1 MHSQLKRRCRNAGV
15 NSGSCYTACPSVSPL
30 QVEYLM
36 ANPLAKHQ
44 VREVIWKK
52 ESEITMVEA
61 LVKLTN
67 VHDNIAASLEQAPVF

>member
-1 MHSQLKRRCRNAGV
+1 M
-15 NSGSCYTACPSVSPL
+15 
-30 QVEYLM
+30 EYLI

-52 ESEITMVEA
+52 ESEVTMVEA

-67 VHDNIAASLEQAPVF
+67 VQDVITASLEQTPQF

>member
-1 MHSQLKRRCRNAGV
+1 
-15 NSGSCYTACPSVSPL
+15 
-30 QVEYLM
+30 M